1 MAHKIASIINK
12 TRSYLANDRGVAAV
26 EFAIVLPVFIMLIMG
41 IVDFGRI
48 YWIKSAMQFVVEQ
61 STRYAMVNTSIS
73 EAALETY
80 AYAQE
85 ASVSGSGATFEATI
99 DASGTVNYMTVT
111 GTYTF
116 SFITPLVGTT
126 LTLDAKSVT
135 PISED

>member
-1 MAHKIASIINK
+1 MASKITFIAQK
-12 TRSYLANDRGVAAV
+12 VCRCFANDRGVAAV
-26 EFAIVLPVFIMLIMG
+26 EFAIVLPVFIMLVMG

-48 YWIKSAMQFVVEQ
+48 YWVKSSMQFVVEQ
-61 STRYAMVNTSIS
+61 STRHAMVNSDIT

-85 ASVSGSGATFEATI
+85 ASVSGSGAVFDATI
-99 DASGTVNYMTVT
+99 DASGAVNFMTVT

-116 SFITPLVGTT
+116 NFITPLVGST
-126 LTLDAKSVT
+126 LTLNAKSVT

>member
-1 MAHKIASIINK
+1 MATKLTFIARK
-12 TRSYLANDRGVAAV
+12 ARKCFANDRGVAAV
-26 EFAIVLPVFIMLIMG
+26 EFAIVLPVFIMLVMG

-48 YWIKSAMQFVVEQ
+48 YWIKSSMQYVVEQ
-61 STRYAMVNTSIS
+61 SARHAMVNSDIT

-85 ASVSGSGATFEATI
+85 TSVSGSGAVFDATI
-99 DASGTVNYMTVT
+99 DASGAINFMTIT

-116 SFITPLVGTT
+116 NFITPLVGTT
-126 LTLDAKSVT
+126 LTLNAKSAT